1 MIKTHRAL
9 IACHDCGQVYDSSRC
24 GEGQQLKCSVCGKQL
39 KARYKD
45 WEAKAAAFTL
55 AGVILF
61 IASNSLPFLG
71 LELAG
76 QIQTSNLLSGMQALI
91 NRDEFLLAAL
101 VFATIF
107 VFPLTAL
114 CCLGYVLLVRAL
126 DVKPVGMAKVLRMLL
141 RIWPWSML
149 EIFLLGA
156 LVASVKLAAIAELIW
171 GPGLFAFAGLV
182 LMLIASMM
190 RLNRQDLWDW
200 LEHNNYYANDEQEKM
215 LACECC
221 NAFVGASLVAANAHC
236 PRCDGVVHDRVPASV
251 QKTFALLMA
260 AAILYIPANFL
271 PMMFTTNLGSTRSD
285 TIFTGVLQL
294 IEEGDHLVAVVVFVA
309 SIVVPIVKIIIM
321 SYLLWVV
328 RIKPSG
334 NAQQQA
340 LLFRATE
347 FVGRWS
353 MIDVFVVSLL
363 VALLQFGLLANVEP
377 GAAALCFASVVVLT
391 MLAAETFDPK
401 LIWDAHHER

>member
-1 MIKTHRAL
+1 MIKTYKAL
-9 IACHDCGQVYDSSRC
+9 IACHDCGHIYNSSRC
-24 GEGQQLKCSVCGKQL
+24 AEGQQLKCRVCGKQL
-39 KARYKD
+39 KARYKN
-45 WEAKAAAFTL
+45 WEAKTAAFVVT
-55 AGVILF
+55 GVILF
-61 IASNSLPFLG
+61 IVSTTLPFIG

-76 QIQTSNLLSGMQALI
+76 QIQTSNLFSGMQALI

-101 VFATIF
+101 VFSTTF
-107 VFPLTAL
+107 LFPLVAL
-114 CCLGYVLLVRAL
+114 CCLGYILLLRAFAL
-126 DVKPVGMAKVLRMLL
+126 KPVGMAKVLRMLH

-149 EIFLLGA
+149 EIFLLGV
-156 LVASVKLAAIAELIW
+156 LVASVKLAGIAELIW
-171 GPGLFAFAGLV
+171 GPGLFTFAGLV

-190 RLNRQDLWDW
+190 RLNQQDLWDW
-200 LEHNNYYANDEQEKM
+200 FEHDNYYANNGQEKM
-215 LACECC
+215 LACHCC
-221 NAFVGASLVAANAHC
+221 NALIGESLVAKNAHC

-251 QKTFALLMA
+251 QKTFALLVA
-260 AAILYIPANFL
+260 AVILYIPANFL

-285 TIFTGVLQL
+285 TIFTGVVQL
-294 IEEGDHLVAVVVFVA
+294 IEEGDMLVAVVVFVA

-321 SYLLWVV
+321 TYLLWVV
-328 RIKPSG
+328 RIRPTG
-334 NAQQQA
+334 NAKQQA
-340 LLFRATE
+340 LLFRVTE

-377 GAAALCFASVVVLT
+377 GAAVLCFASVVVLT